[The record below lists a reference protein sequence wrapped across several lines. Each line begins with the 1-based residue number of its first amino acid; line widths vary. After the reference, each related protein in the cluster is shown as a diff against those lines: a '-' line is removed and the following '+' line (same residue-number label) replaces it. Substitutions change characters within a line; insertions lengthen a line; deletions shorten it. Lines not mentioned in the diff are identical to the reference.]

1 MRKVKAVIL
10 AGGIGKRMWPLKTNK
25 LLLPFLGS
33 PLLLDNLR
41 RLKEVGINDL
51 IIVTTPDIFTSVKKL
66 AAPLKSPI
74 ILQPR
79 PLGQADALLKAAK
92 LIKDQEILIVNANDL
107 FNSNLVKMVLA
118 SAKKKKAVIP
128 AVKVRDYFSGGYLQ
142 VKQGKIK
149 KIVEKPSSG
158 KEPSNL
164 VKLDVDYFQNANLLL
179 EAIRKVKTQKDD
191 LFEEAI
197 NSLIKNGLD
206 ISLVE
211 YQGYWGSI
219 KYPWDILKAMD
230 LFFKH
235 RFPKKRSKKPAIS
248 RKATIIGSVIFEK
261 GVKIMAG
268 AKVKGPAYIGA
279 GTIIGNNALIRGS
292 MIGKNCVIGYDTE
305 IARSYLGN
313 NCWFHS
319 NYVGDSVLGDNVS
332 LGAGAV
338 LANLRF
344 DERTVRSEVKR
355 EKVATGLEKLGAII
369 GDKVKVGINASVM
382 PGIKI
387 GANSFVGPGVIV
399 ERDLPE
405 NKFCRLKQS
414 LVIRKNKRSL
424 LLGSEIREKARQKIQ

>member
-1 MRKVKAVIL
+1 MKKVKTIIL
-10 AGGIGKRMWPLKTNK
+10 AGGIGKRMWPIKTNK
-25 LLLPFLGS
+25 LLLPFFGS
-33 PLLLDNLR
+33 PLLLDNVR
-41 RLKEVGINDL
+41 RIKKIGINDL
-51 IIVTTPDIFTSVKKL
+51 IIVTTPDSFASVKKL
-66 AAPLKSPI
+66 VASLKIPV

-79 PLGQADALLKAAK
+79 PFGQADALLKAAK
-92 LIKDQEILIVNANDL
+92 LIKDQEILIVNANDI
-107 FNSNLVKMVLA
+107 FNSSLVKMVLE
-118 SAKKKKAVIP
+118 SAKKEKVVIP
-128 AVKVRDYFSGGYLQ
+128 AVKVKDYFSGGYLQ
-142 VKQGKIK
+142 VKGGKIK
-149 KIVEKPSSG
+149 KIIEKPSPG

-164 VKLDVDYFQNANLLL
+164 VKLDVDYFQNADLLL
-179 EAIRKVKTQKDD
+179 EAIRKVKTQKDN

-197 NSLIKNGLD
+197 NRLIRDGLD

-219 KYPWDILKAMD
+219 KYPWDILKAMK

-235 RFPKKRSKKPAIS
+235 RFPKRKGQKPAIS
-248 RKATIIGSVIFEK
+248 RKATITGPVIFEK
-261 GVKIMAG
+261 GVKILEG

-279 GTIIGNNALIRGS
+279 GTIIGNNAFVRES
-292 MIGKNCVIGYDTE
+292 MVGNNCVIGYGTE

-313 NCWFHS
+313 NCWFHG
-319 NYVGDSVLGDNVS
+319 NYVGDSVLGNDVS

-344 DERTVRSEVKR
+344 DERTVHSEIKG

-414 LVIRKNKRSL
+414 LVIRKDKRSL
-424 LLGSEIREKARQKIQ
+424 LLGSEAKEKARQKIQ